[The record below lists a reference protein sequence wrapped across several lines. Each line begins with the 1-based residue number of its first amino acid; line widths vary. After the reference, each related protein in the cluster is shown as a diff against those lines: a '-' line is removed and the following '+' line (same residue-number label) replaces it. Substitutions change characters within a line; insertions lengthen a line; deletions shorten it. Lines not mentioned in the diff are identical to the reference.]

1 MEEAAGGEGGREA
14 AGGRSSGGAGGSLTL
29 CAFLIL
35 ITAVFKLR
43 DFNRVR
49 IVSFSAAR
57 AALMAADEVTAESG
71 LYINGDDDEEEDA
84 AAAAEEEEEDD
95 GDVRVEEKTAEAAV
109 RGADKLLLVAEAL
122 MDCASPADMAKCFDD
137 PSPEPF
143 GVIISG
149 ASAAVGAILVLWE
162 VRTYLTLPC
171 RSRSSTGAFT
181 EVVLL
186 SLRPSTT

>member
-1 MEEAAGGEGGREA
+1 MEAAGGEGGREA

-71 LYINGDDDEEEDA
+71 LYINGDDDEEEDDA
-84 AAAAEEEEEDD
+84 AAAAVEDD

-109 RGADKLLLVAEAL
+109 RGADKLLLVAEVL

-162 VRTYLTLPC
+162 VSTYLTLPC

-181 EVVLL
+181 EMALL

>member
-84 AAAAEEEEEDD
+84 AAAAVEDD

-122 MDCASPADMAKCFDD
+122 MDCASPADMAKCFDG